1 MRNVGHQRNAM
12 ASISILHDESYY
24 GSRGNQLGITILTD
38 EMAYLEHDVPSTTNF
53 VAGGNMTKYWNCR
66 RRRSPQNAS
75 VAIDKVME
83 MVTVPVFLAHATVG
97 EPFDWNV
104 PVGTG
109 INSLSPGYS
118 GEV

>member
-1 MRNVGHQRNAM
+1 
-12 ASISILHDESYY
+12 
-24 GSRGNQLGITILTD
+24 
-38 EMAYLEHDVPSTTNF
+38 
-53 VAGGNMTKYWNCR
+53 
-66 RRRSPQNAS
+66 
-75 VAIDKVME
+75 ME

-97 EPFDWNV
+97 ESFDWNV